1 MKLIQTCII
10 FMIVFGLQ
18 KISAEVSYPI
28 PSGENYFNDYYKGN
42 VDLGAQYRF
51 MTSDVI
57 NLGASVNVGFYAFE
71 NKNFTVQPDINGTF
85 IQPRLF
91 GELVAGICREQVGAG
106 NGFATF
112 SMENALEPGQTKKV
126 KDKTN
131 GPNVNVA
138 ASLDIFM
145 GLFVKAQYD
154 YMNTSEY
161 GSLDDS
167 TTTDR

>member
-1 MKLIQTCII
+1 MT
-10 FMIVFGLQ
+10 
-18 KISAEVSYPI
+18 
-28 PSGENYFNDYYKGN
+28 GE
-42 VDLGAQYRF
+42 
-51 MTSDVI
+51 VI
-57 NLGASVNVGFYAFE
+57 NLGASINVGFYAFE
-71 NKNFTVQPDINGTF
+71 NKNFTAQPDINGTF

-91 GELVAGICREQVGAG
+91 GELVAGICREQEGAG

-154 YMNTSEY
+154 YMNNSEY